1 MSNIAEKK
9 QILIKNKL
17 ETFFSYE
24 MKYSIKFKKKEE
36 KRWIIGMSLKNE

>member
-24 MKYSIKFKKKEE
+24 MKYSIKFKKKRRE
-36 KRWIIGMSLKNE
+36 KMNHRNVIKK

>member
-24 MKYSIKFKKKEE
+24 MKYSIKFLKKRRE
-36 KRWIIGMSLKNE
+36 KMNHRNVIKK